1 MDYFSTHQFM
11 KKAFLTQAEE
21 TENLISELARA
32 IGGERALI
40 EECGNLLSKTYTT
53 QVRHT
58 SILLIM
64 STLYVRLSFSEV
76 PPLVMLMPVY
86 ELFSGFL

>member
-1 MDYFSTHQFM
+1 MT
-11 KKAFLTQAEE
+11 KAFLTQAEE

-53 QVRHT
+53 QVCHT
-58 SILLIM
+58 SILLICQ
-64 STLYVRLSFSEV
+64 
-76 PPLVMLMPVY
+76 PCML
-86 ELFSGFL
+86 GFDFLKFHHWLC